1 MIRALLTTIAV
12 LATAAGRSGSSANR
26 AGGPGSGGAGGALN
40 CRPFSDAATANCSC
54 SGAGTNTLSA
64 CSGDSVASTDHGYCC
79 TGGGF
84 CTCFRTACV
93 NVPSIGYCECGD
105 PFDDTN
111 PRVDS
116 CAQAAGGIC
125 CLDTGLHPS
134 SCWCNN
140 TVTSCPSGMAQVASC
155 SLADVMNC
163 RADETVVARCK

>member
-1 MIRALLTTIAV
+1 M
-12 LATAAGRSGSSANR
+12 TAAVVLGVTAGCSSSSANR
-26 AGGPGSGGAGGALN
+26 DGGPGSGGTGGAVH
-40 CRPFSDAATANCSC
+40 CRPVSDAGTNCSC
-54 SGAGTNTLSA
+54 SSAGTNSLSE
-64 CSGDSVASTDHGYCC
+64 CSGASVASTDHGYCC
-79 TGGGF
+79 SGGGF

-116 CAQAAGGIC
+116 CLQPAGGIC

-140 TVTSCPSGMAQVASC
+140 TVTSCPSGMAQVTSC

-163 RADETVVARCK
+163 RADETVVDRCN

>member
-1 MIRALLTTIAV
+1 MLRV
-12 LATAAGRSGSSANR
+12 LMTAAVVLGVTAGCSSSSANR
-26 AGGPGSGGAGGALN
+26 DGGPGSGGTGGAVH
-40 CRPFSDAATANCSC
+40 CRPVSDAGTNCSC
-54 SGAGTNTLSA
+54 SSAGTNSLSE
-64 CSGDSVASTDHGYCC
+64 CSGASVASTDHGYCC
-79 TGGGF
+79 SGGGF

-116 CAQAAGGIC
+116 CLQPAGGIC

-140 TVTSCPSGMAQVASC
+140 TVTSCPSGMAQVTSC

-163 RADETVVARCK
+163 RADETVVDRCN